1 VNAGDL
7 EQLKS
12 TIDELSYQLA
22 EAQRQLQL
30 VSGMTGTVVSWDPE
44 THTAVADLGYET
56 HAIPVGDAPGDF
68 TPMAQGQLVHVIAP
82 SGKLDNAYLIPAG
95 YSGQQK
101 PPSSKT
107 GERVVSLPGGGQF
120 KSLTGDIAHVVA
132 GGVTQFVLV
141 LGGQKFTIKPEAL
154 NPA

>member
-1 VNAGDL
+1 MNIADFL
-7 EQLKS
+7 QLKD

-30 VSGMTGTVVSWDPE
+30 VSGMTGTVVSWDPA
-44 THTAVADLGYET
+44 THTAVVDLGYET

-68 TPMAQGQLVHVIAP
+68 TPLAKGQLVHVIAP

-95 YSGQQK
+95 YSGEQT
-101 PPSSKT
+101 PPSSKA

-120 KSLTGDIAHVVA
+120 KSLTGNIAHVVA

-141 LGGQKFTIKPEAL
+141 FGGQKFTIKPEAL